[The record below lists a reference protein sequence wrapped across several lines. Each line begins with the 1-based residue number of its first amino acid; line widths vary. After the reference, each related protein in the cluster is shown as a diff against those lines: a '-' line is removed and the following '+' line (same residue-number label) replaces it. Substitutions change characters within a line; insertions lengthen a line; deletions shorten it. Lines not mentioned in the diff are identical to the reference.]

1 VISLGDCFSIRLNE
15 GAASR
20 AFFYNGTTWQGASV
34 SQTFTGVGWRHFAAV
49 FDDNNDILRFYVN
62 GNQVSSL
69 STTSS
74 ISYSGLGPNIL
85 LGRHGN
91 GQTNYNF
98 TGKLDDVRIYSRAL
112 CPAAIQDIIND
123 GGGAYQGVKVLQWV
137 ETR

>member
-1 VISLGDCFSIRLNE
+1 V
-15 GAASR
+15 
-20 AFFYNGTTWQGASV
+20 NGT
-34 SQTFTGVGWRHFAAV
+34 
-49 FDDNNDILRFYVN
+49 
-62 GNQVSSL
+62 QVSSL

-91 GQTNYNF
+91 GTTSFNF

-112 CPAAIQDIIND
+112 CPAAIQDIVND
-123 GGGAYQGVKVLQWV
+123 AGGAYQGVKILQWV